1 MKRRKY
7 SAVAA
12 LAVAAALALAGCG
25 SSGGSSASSSSAAA
39 AAGKPVTLTFWSW
52 VPNISKSVDLWN
64 STHKN
69 IQVRLDEV
77 PGGSQGT
84 YTKMYAAVK
93 AGTAPDL
100 GQIEYAYL
108 PNFVQLGDIVN
119 IGPYVTTATKDA
131 YSPSIWSQVSGGSAV
146 YAIPQDFA
154 PMGFYYR
161 KDIFAKDGIT
171 SAPATWA
178 QFAAD
183 AKIIH
188 QKNPGQYILNFP
200 TNESDWFAGLAWQAG
215 AKWFSDDNDAWQ
227 VSISDAAT
235 AKLASYWQGLIN
247 SGDVQATEF
256 WSDQWD
262 KDLQDGTLA
271 GWIAGAWGDA
281 SLATAAPKTSGDW
294 AIAPLPQWTAGANV
308 TGDWGGSTTAVLKG
322 TKYPAQAAEF
332 ASWLNSNPAS
342 MNLLASDSGLYMAA
356 STWQQTPSFATT
368 SAFYDNEPV
377 YSGLAKQ
384 QFPAGWLWGP
394 TMSDT
399 FNVLNDATG
408 TLGSGNTL
416 TQALSSGQ
424 NGTVSALKSAGFKL
438 AG

>member
-1 MKRRKY
+1 VKRRTPL
-7 SAVAA
+7 AVAA
-12 LAVAAALALAGCG
+12 LAVATALLAAAC
-25 SSGGSSASSSSAAA
+25 GSSASSASSAANE
-39 AAGKPVTLTFWSW
+39 KVTLTFWSW
-52 VPNISKSVDLWN
+52 VPDIGTAVNLWN

-69 IQVRLDEV
+69 IQVKLDEV

-119 IGPYVTTATKDA
+119 IGPYVAAAKADYPA
-131 YSPSIWSQVSGGSAV
+131 AIWSEVSSGSSV

-161 KDIFAKDGIT
+161 KDIFAKDGIR

-188 QKNPGQYILNFP
+188 QKDPSRYILNFP
-200 TNESDWFAGLAWQAG
+200 TNESDWFAGLAWQNG
-215 AKWFSDDNDAWQ
+215 GKWFADDSGAWK
-227 VSISDAAT
+227 VSIGTDAAT
-235 AKLASYWQGLIN
+235 KKVASYWQGLIG

-256 WSDQWD
+256 WSPQWD
-262 KDLQDGTLA
+262 KELQDGNLA

-281 SLATAAPKTSGDW
+281 SLASAAPATSGDW

-308 TGDWGGSTTAVLKG
+308 SGDWGGSTTAVFKG
-322 TKYPAQAAEF
+322 SKYPAQAAAF
-332 ASWLNSNPAS
+332 AAWLNTNPAS
-342 MNLLASDSGLYMAA
+342 MNDLAADSGLYMAS
-356 STWQQTPSFATT
+356 STWQSTASFSTT
-368 SAFYDNEPV
+368 SKFFGNQPV
-377 YSGLAKQ
+377 YTGLAKQ
-384 QFPAGWLWGP
+384 QFPVGWLWGP

-399 FNVLNDATG
+399 FNTLNDATG
-408 TLGSGNTL
+408 KLGSGTTL

-424 NGTVSALKSAGFKL
+424 SGTISALTSAGFKV
-438 AG
+438 AS